1 MTIALNARRFAGAWL
16 MGCATLGVAG
26 VGLTGAASAETTIKM
41 AMSSVADLENDNGM
55 TAWVMQNYVNSH
67 SDDLN
72 FEVYGSSALGGD
84 QDVLQAMQL
93 GSGATMHVGGTA
105 VYNSFVPA
113 GGVLDLPFL
122 WQDFDHVGRALDG
135 DLGGKL
141 DAKFE
146 QSGFKVLGWGYS
158 WGYRNVVT
166 SGKAIE
172 NPEDLKGL
180 KIRTIQS
187 PVYVAALNAMGANA
201 TPMAFGEVYTALQTG
216 VLDGFEHAASMVY
229 SSKLYEVSDHVALT
243 RHLFGPT
250 VITYSLPLWN
260 KLSEKDQQVL
270 EDAAALAIEINRALA
285 PIREQKALAQLEE
298 VGMTITQVDT
308 TQFSQDAVPLQDELA
323 DELGAADLLQLI
335 RDAQ

>member
-1 MTIALNARRFAGAWL
+1 MTRLTPARHFAGACL
-16 MGCATLGVAG
+16 IGCASFALAG
-26 VGLTGAASAETTIKM
+26 TATAQTTIKM
-41 AMSSVADLENDNGM
+41 AMSSVADQQNDNGM

-67 SDDLN
+67 SDSLT

-135 DLGGKL
+135 DLGTEL
-141 DAKFE
+141 ETKFE

-166 SGKAIE
+166 NGAALTT
-172 NPEDLKGL
+172 PDDLQGL

-260 KLSEKDQQVL
+260 QLSEAEQQVL
-270 EDAAALAIEINRALA
+270 TEAADLAIEINRALA
-285 PIREQKALAQLEE
+285 PLREQKALAQLEE
-298 VGMTITQVDT
+298 VGMTITEIDT
-308 TQFSQDAVPLQDELA
+308 SAFREGAAPLQDELA
-323 DELGAADLLQLI
+323 ADLDATALLQLI

>member
-1 MTIALNARRFAGAWL
+1 VF
-16 MGCATLGVAG
+16 
-26 VGLTGAASAETTIKM
+26 
-41 AMSSVADLENDNGM
+41 
-55 TAWVMQNYVNSH
+55 
-67 SDDLN
+67 
-72 FEVYGSSALGGD
+72 GG
-84 QDVLQAMQL
+84 
-93 GSGATMHVGGTA
+93 GFGE
-105 VYNSFVPA
+105 
-113 GGVLDLPFL
+113 
-122 WQDFDHVGRALDG
+122 
-135 DLGGKL
+135 KL
-141 DAKFE
+141 DATFA

-166 SGKAIE
+166 RGTSVEAPG
-172 NPEDLKGL
+172 DLKGL

-260 KLSEKDQQVL
+260 KLTEKDQQVL
-270 EDAAALAIEINRALA
+270 QEAAALAIEINRTLA
-285 PIREQKALAQLEE
+285 PVREQKALAQLEE
-298 VGMTITQVDT
+298 VGMTITEVDT
-308 TQFSQDAVPLQDELA
+308 TQFRTEAVPLQDELA
-323 DELGAADLLQLI
+323 GELGATELLQLI

>member
-1 MTIALNARRFAGAWL
+1 MTISKNARRFAGACL
-16 MGCATLGVAG
+16 MTCAGFA
-26 VGLTGAASAETTIKM
+26 LTGTAFAQTTIKM

-55 TAWVMQNYVNSH
+55 TAWIMQNYVNSH
-67 SDDLN
+67 SDNLK

-105 VYNSFVPA
+105 VYNSIVPV

-135 DLGGKL
+135 ELGTKL
-141 DAKFE
+141 EERFE
-146 QSGFKVLGWGYS
+146 ESGFKVLGWGYS

-166 SGKAIE
+166 NGTAIE
-172 NPEDLKGL
+172 KPEDLKGL
-180 KIRTIQS
+180 KVRTIQS
-187 PVYVAALNAMGANA
+187 RVYVAALNAMGANA
-201 TPMAFGEVYTALQTG
+201 TPMAFGEIYTALQTG

-250 VITYSLPLWN
+250 VLTYSLALWN
-260 KLSEKDQQVL
+260 NLSEADQKVL
-270 EDAAALAIEINRALA
+270 TDAADFAIEVNRALA
-285 PIREQKALAQLEE
+285 PVRERQALQQLED
-298 VGMTITQVDT
+298 VGMTITNVDT
-308 TQFSQDAVPLQDELA
+308 AQFQKDAVPLQDELA
-323 DELGAADLLQLI
+323 ADLDATDLLQLI
-335 RDAQ
+335 RDAK

>member
-1 MTIALNARRFAGAWL
+1 MTMTKNARRFVGACL
-16 MGCATLGVAG
+16 AGCACLA
-26 VGLTGAASAETTIKM
+26 LTAPAFAETTIKM

-55 TAWVMQNYVNSH
+55 TAWIMQNYVNTH
-67 SDDLN
+67 SDDLK

-105 VYNSFVPA
+105 VYNSIVPV

-135 DLGGKL
+135 DLGAKL
-141 DAKFE
+141 EEKFE

-166 SGKAIE
+166 NGTAVEK
-172 NPEDLKGL
+172 PEDLNGL

-201 TPMAFGEVYTALQTG
+201 TPMAFGEIYTALQTG

-229 SSKLYEVSDHVALT
+229 SSKLYEVSDHVAMT

-250 VITYSLPLWN
+250 VLTYSLPLWN
-260 KLSEKDQQVL
+260 KLSEKDQKVL
-270 EDAAALAIEINRALA
+270 TDAADFAIELNRALA
-285 PIREQKALAQLEE
+285 PVRERKALAQLEA

-308 TQFSQDAVPLQDELA
+308 TQFKQDAIPLQDELA
-323 DELGAADLLQLI
+323 ADLDATDLLQLI